1 MGKAA
6 QEQLAGFVAWLEEY
20 DIEASREER
29 TFSVWLSSLL
39 DRPLR

>member
-39 DRPLR
+39 NRPLR